1 MAETED
7 FIQSE
12 IAKISEK
19 IKQLR
24 KDSGYTSYET
34 FAYDNEINRV
44 QYWRVENG
52 QNITLKTLL
61 KILYIHK
68 ISVAEFFKSI

>member
-12 IAKISEK
+12 IDKISEK

-52 QNITLKTLL
+52 QNIILKTLL